1 MEWFTWTPLEL
12 AANVMTAVCIFLAGR
27 NNVHTWWTGIVACI
41 LFGWLF
47 YTAQL
52 YADVTLQVFFIGTS
66 FVGWWNWAKK
76 NIPTDVSEAGDGSKL
91 QDEII
96 SMKVAYAGWPTVVSM
111 AGIAVVVAAGYG
123 WILHEYTNAY
133 APWIDS
139 TVLTFSVIA
148 QLLLMRRNV
157 ENWPLW
163 VLVNTLSVPLYW
175 SRGLYM
181 TSVLYAL
188 FWVNAVWSWKTW
200 VKLEKETV

>member
-27 NNVHTWWTGIVACI
+27 NNVHTWWTGIVACG

-47 YTAQL
+47 YTSQL
-52 YADVTLQVFFIGTS
+52 YADVTLQVFFIATS
-66 FVGWWNWAKK
+66 FIGWWNWANK
-76 NIPTDVSEAGDGSKL
+76 NIPMDVSTAGDGSEL
-91 QDEII
+91 QDKIE
-96 SMKVAYAGWPTVVSM
+96 SMKVAYAGWSTVVTM
-111 AGIAVVVAAGYG
+111 AGIAIVVAAGYG
-123 WILHEYTNAY
+123 WMLHKYTNAY

-181 TSVLYAL
+181 TSALYAV
-188 FWVNAVWSWKTW
+188 FWVNALWSWKTW
-200 VKLEKETV
+200 VNLAKK